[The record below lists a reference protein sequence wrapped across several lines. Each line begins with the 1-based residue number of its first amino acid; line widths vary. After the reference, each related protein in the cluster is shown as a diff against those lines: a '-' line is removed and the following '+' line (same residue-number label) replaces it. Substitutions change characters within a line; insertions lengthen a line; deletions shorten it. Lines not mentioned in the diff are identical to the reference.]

1 MVTNG
6 EDISLGL
13 NVHYVAMLA
22 GYSKIDTQSYCIA
35 SGVMA
40 STQGKG
46 REMNKPTFLRA
57 AIRDWKNEL
66 ITAGRLF
73 EIWRVTF
80 GYAYRALLDEREK
93 TGKWFD
99 IAADRIEEILNECL
113 AQELEDKIA
122 ELRRKHE

>member
-1 MVTNG
+1 LVTNG

-80 GYAYRALLDEREK
+80 GYAYRALLDEEK
-93 TGKWFD
+93 KWLD
-99 IAADRIEEILNECL
+99 IPIERIEQILNECL
-113 AQELEDKIA
+113 QKELEDKIA
-122 ELRRKHE
+122 ELRRKRE

>member
-1 MVTNG
+1 
-6 EDISLGL
+6 
-13 NVHYVAMLA
+13 
-22 GYSKIDTQSYCIA
+22 
-35 SGVMA
+35 
-40 STQGKG
+40 
-46 REMNKPTFLRA
+46 MNKPTFLRA

-80 GYAYRALLDEREK
+80 GYAYRALLDEEK
-93 TGKWFD
+93 KWLD
-99 IAADRIEEILNECL
+99 IPIERIEQILNECL

>member
-6 EDISLGL
+6 GDISLGL

-22 GYSKIDTQSYCIA
+22 GYSKIGTQSYCIA

-73 EIWRVTF
+73 EIWRVTS
-80 GYAYRALLDEREK
+80 GYAYRALLDEEK
-93 TGKWFD
+93 KWLD
-99 IAADRIEEILNECL
+99 IPIERIEQILNECL
-113 AQELEDKIA
+113 QKELEDKIA
-122 ELRRKHE
+122 EIRRKHE

>member
-1 MVTNG
+1 LVTNG

-80 GYAYRALLDEREK
+80 GYAYRALLDEEK
-93 TGKWFD
+93 KWLD
-99 IAADRIEEILNECL
+99 IPIERIEQILNECL
-113 AQELEDKIA
+113 QKELEDKIA
-122 ELRRKHE
+122 EIRRKHE

>member
-1 MVTNG
+1 LVTNG

-22 GYSKIDTQSYCIA
+22 GYSKIDTQSYCTA

-80 GYAYRALLDEREK
+80 GYAYRALLDEEK
-93 TGKWFD
+93 KWLD
-99 IAADRIEEILNECL
+99 IPIERIEQILNECL
-113 AQELEDKIA
+113 QKELEDKIA
-122 ELRRKHE
+122 EIRRKHE

>member
-80 GYAYRALLDEREK
+80 GYAYRALLDEEK
-93 TGKWFD
+93 KWLD
-99 IAADRIEEILNECL
+99 IPIERIEQILNECL
-113 AQELEDKIA
+113 QKELEDKIA
-122 ELRRKHE
+122 EIRRKRE

>member
-80 GYAYRALLDEREK
+80 GYAYRALLDEEK
-93 TGKWFD
+93 KWLD
-99 IAADRIEEILNECL
+99 IPIERIEQILNECL
-113 AQELEDKIA
+113 QKELEDKIE

>member
-1 MVTNG
+1 LVTNG

-80 GYAYRALLDEREK
+80 GYAYRALLDEEK
-93 TGKWFD
+93 KWLD
-99 IAADRIEEILNECL
+99 IPIERIEQILNECL
-113 AQELEDKIA
+113 QKELEDKIA
-122 ELRRKHE
+122 EIRRKRE

>member
-80 GYAYRALLDEREK
+80 GYAYRALLDEEK
-93 TGKWFD
+93 KWLD
-99 IAADRIEEILNECL
+99 IPIERIEQILNECL
-113 AQELEDKIA
+113 QKELEDKIA
-122 ELRRKHE
+122 EIRRKHE

>member
-1 MVTNG
+1 LVTNG

-46 REMNKPTFLRA
+46 REMSKPTFLRA

-80 GYAYRALLDEREK
+80 GYAYRALLDEEK
-93 TGKWFD
+93 KWLD
-99 IAADRIEEILNECL
+99 IPIERIEQILNECL
-113 AQELEDKIA
+113 QKELEDKIA
-122 ELRRKHE
+122 EIRRKHE